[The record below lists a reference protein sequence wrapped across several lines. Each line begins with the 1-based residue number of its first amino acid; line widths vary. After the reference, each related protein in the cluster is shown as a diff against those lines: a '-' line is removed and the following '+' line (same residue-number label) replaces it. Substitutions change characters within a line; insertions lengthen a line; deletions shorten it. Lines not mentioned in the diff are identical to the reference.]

1 MNVRITVTMDD
12 DDDNNNNNNNSD
24 VNSSYLLESCDLWYN
39 KLGIVNY
46 NCI

>member
-12 DDDNNNNNNNSD
+12 DDDDDDSD
-24 VNSSYLLESCDLWYN
+24 VNSSYLFESCDLWHN